1 MLLPKT
7 YLVRMK
13 EQERYRWW
21 KPIVAFLLACLLFV
35 LFMGIVFFATGF
47 SGVPSPSGPFSNSR
61 RPSRQMSSCSKAW
74 NPLRRADSASPFFSV
89 LSSFFSL
96 PSGLP

>member
-21 KPIVAFLLACLLFV
+21 KPIACFLLAGFLFV
-35 LFMGIVFFATGF
+35 VFMVLAMFALGASGMLPPLRSAPPGYGF
-47 SGVPSPSGPFSNSR
+47 HHSR
-61 RPSRQMSSCSKAW
+61 RTH
-74 NPLRRADSASPFFSV
+74 
-89 LSSFFSL
+89 
-96 PSGLP
+96 G

>member
-35 LFMGIVFFATGF
+35 LFMGIVFFATG
-47 SGVPSPSGPFSNSR
+47 R
-61 RPSRQMSSCSKAW
+61 
-74 NPLRRADSASPFFSV
+74 
-89 LSSFFSL
+89 
-96 PSGLP
+96 

>member
-21 KPIVAFLLACLLFV
+21 KPIACFLLAGFLFV
-35 LFMGIVFFATGF
+35 VFMVLAMFALGASGMLPPFEVLLQDTDSITADELMDEAMGLMTG
-47 SGVPSPSGPFSNSR
+47 R
-61 RPSRQMSSCSKAW
+61 
-74 NPLRRADSASPFFSV
+74 
-89 LSSFFSL
+89 
-96 PSGLP
+96 GLEIALLLGKR